1 MSHSAPSAA
10 KSRPLRLGA
19 VFPTTEIGND
29 PAAIRDWAQAAEA
42 LGYSRIVAFDHV
54 LGAQRSGREALLA
67 QLPYDESTPFHEP
80 FVLFGYLAALTAR
93 IELATGVL
101 LMSQR
106 QTPLVAKQATEVDL
120 LSGGRLVLGVG
131 CGGSPVEHESMGYPQ
146 QRRFKRLDE
155 QIPLLRR
162 LWNEPIVAH
171 DGDFERI
178 DRAGINPRPARA
190 IPIWLGGRSDPMYR
204 RAARLCDG
212 FVFGTDGAQSH
223 AGARRIREL
232 LVEAGRD
239 PENFPLD
246 MYTPYSGGPEHWLCE
261 LDAWRELGGTHI
273 TVRTTDA
280 SAGIHGYRRHGFSSA
295 SQHIAA
301 LEEFVTA
308 LPIES
313 VRKPRS

>member
-1 MSHSAPSAA
+1 MHQSLPPVN
-10 KSRPLRLGA
+10 KPTKPLRWGA

-29 PAAIRDWAQAAEA
+29 PAAIRDWAQAAES

-54 LGAQRSGREALLA
+54 LGAQRAGREALLA
-67 QLPYDESTPFHEP
+67 HLPYDESTPFHEP
-80 FVLFGYLAALTAR
+80 FVLFGYLAAVTTR

-101 LMSQR
+101 LLSQR
-106 QTPLVAKQATEVDL
+106 QTPLVAKQAAEVDL

-162 LWNEPIVAH
+162 FWNETVVAH
-171 DGDFERI
+171 EGEFERI
-178 DRAGINPRPARA
+178 DRAGIAPQPQRA

-223 AGARRIREL
+223 AGARRIHEL
-232 LVEAGRD
+232 LAAEGRD
-239 PENFPLD
+239 TSAFPLD
-246 MYTPYSGGPEHWLCE
+246 MYTPYSGGEDHWRTE
-261 LDAWRELGGTHI
+261 AATWRELSGTHL

-280 SAGIHGYRRHGFSSA
+280 SAGVHGYRRHGFTA
-295 SQHIAA
+295 VRQHIDA
-301 LEEFVTA
+301 LEHFMRTVSA
-308 LPIES
+308 
-313 VRKPRS
+313 